1 MKKSLT
7 GLAILGISLISSQVS
22 ADATMYEDKYP
33 DEVPYID
40 ISSLVIG
47 NTIFIVIVGDGTST
61 RTVTR
66 SYVFCYPYYVG
77 VGVPGLIGAQIVM
90 LTKFI

>member
-40 ISSLVIG
+40 IY
-47 NTIFIVIVGDGTST
+47 
-61 RTVTR
+61 
-66 SYVFCYPYYVG
+66 SYSEFG
-77 VGVPGLIGAQIVM
+77 KAQ
-90 LTKFI
+90 KPNA